1 MDIFVDELQKNRRYQ
16 KIMHLG
22 EGQFANVFLARDNS
36 RNGTFVAIKK
46 VKAGPKWVLEDGMNI
61 SAIREVKLLREMDH
75 PNVMTLLDVF
85 SQDFGVCLVFEY
97 MESDLDAVIR
107 DPNIVLTP
115 ANIKSLSL
123 QVHLLKGVEYLHAI
137 WILHRD
143 LKPNNLFLSPQGVVK
158 IGDMGLARH
167 FAASPGRPM
176 THLVATRWYRAPE
189 LIFGSTHYGV
199 GIDLWAVGCII
210 AEFLLRV
217 PLFVADTDFGQIDKI
232 LEITGTIEDHEWPDV
247 SRAKNYIT
255 YKPRPPIPF
264 SQIFTAAG
272 DDLIALLYALLAL
285 NPDDRGTATSA
296 LASPYFRNRPAPTPE
311 SQLPKP
317 KNSMVAGLLQQE
329 SRQATTPVD
338 PASIFDN
345 ADMHETPVKRSKL
358 S

>member
-1 MDIFVDELQKNRRYQ
+1 
-16 KIMHLG
+16 
-22 EGQFANVFLARDNS
+22 
-36 RNGTFVAIKK
+36 
-46 VKAGPKWVLEDGMNI
+46 
-61 SAIREVKLLREMDH
+61 
-75 PNVMTLLDVF
+75 
-85 SQDFGVCLVFEY
+85 

-123 QVHLLKGVEYLHAI
+123 QLLKGVEYLHAI

-232 LEITGTIEDHEWPDV
+232 LEITGTTEDHEWPDV

-272 DDLIALLYALLAL
+272 DDLIALLYVLLAL